1 MLALSL
7 VYGAG
12 DGLFDISSRLFS
24 SGYSLLG
31 SPFDISHSL
40 FSGSPCH
47 SSRFFSSGYCPLG
60 SPFDISHSLF
70 SSSPCHSSRLF
81 SSGYCPLGSLFDLIL
96 ADTAAGEGGGKDEE
110 QCQNPVVFGH
120 GLSIGGRML
129 KGFRKRRAGRKGAEE
144 EIRREEGRR
153 PMVIC
158 PPGPDRSNHFFALF
172 AASIPSAIH
181 IASSGLSALRI
192 PSTFQSPRSMTTL
205 PIFRARAIS
214 ERVP

>member
-1 MLALSL
+1 MLPLSL

-40 FSGSPCH
+40 FSGSPC
-47 SSRFFSSGYCPLG
+47 L
-60 SPFDISHSLF
+60 
-70 SSSPCHSSRLF
+70 SSRLF

-172 AASIPSAIH
+172 AASIPSAIR

-192 PSTFQSPRSMTTL
+192 PSTFQSPRSMTTF